1 MSHHD
6 PMELGLFKTKTFES
20 EDNQLFRTML
30 WMASIP
36 RMFSD
41 RNSAYP
47 PFSLLHI
54 KQVENQTESPLALY
68 CPPLDP
74 QRFSLVAGVNQSSE
88 SGWGTACDT
97 SYGGSWSS
105 RPFSLQ
111 TVQQKSPSGQCSF
124 PERNETPRASVEPGC
139 GSLW

>member
-36 RMFSD
+36 RMYSD

-54 KQVENQTESPLALY
+54 KQVENQTEKKKRNK
-68 CPPLDP
+68 D
-74 QRFSLVAGVNQSSE
+74 QRG
-88 SGWGTACDT
+88 D
-97 SYGGSWSS
+97 
-105 RPFSLQ
+105 
-111 TVQQKSPSGQCSF
+111 K
-124 PERNETPRASVEPGC
+124 
-139 GSLW
+139 